1 MVSKLPLRIDMFLE
15 RRSESMKSFNWQ
27 TLLRSHPLF
36 SSLTEAEI
44 ANLLRDEVSHERVYP
59 PDTVILREGEVSDSI
74 FLISLGSVQVMLRG
88 TGGPLRSL
96 AILQAGEIFGEM
108 AVLERRPRS
117 ATVVAREQCLLL
129 EVAGEELRK
138 LLAAHLEVQVKL
150 YTLVRDRLRQ
160 WFQSLGAGE
169 PH

>member
-1 MVSKLPLRIDMFLE
+1 MFLE
-15 RRSESMKSFNWQ
+15 RWSASMKSFNWQ
-27 TLLRSHPLF
+27 PLLRSQPLF

-44 ANLLRDEVSHERVYP
+44 ANLLRDEVSHECVYP

-74 FLISLGSVQVMLRG
+74 FLISSGSVQVTLQG

-129 EVAGEELRK
+129 EVAGEEIRK

-160 WFQSLGAGE
+160 WFHSLGAGE

>member
-1 MVSKLPLRIDMFLE
+1 MFLE
-15 RRSESMKSFNWQ
+15 QRSESMKSFNWQ
-27 TLLRSHPLF
+27 PLLRSHPIF

-74 FLISLGSVQVMLRG
+74 FLISSGSVQVTLRG

-129 EVAGEELRK
+129 EVAGEEIRK
-138 LLAAHLEVQVKL
+138 LLAVHLEVQVKL

>member
-1 MVSKLPLRIDMFLE
+1 
-15 RRSESMKSFNWQ
+15 MKSFNWQ
-27 TLLRSHPLF
+27 SLLRSHPIF
-36 SSLTEAEI
+36 SSLTEEEI

-59 PDTVILREGEVSDSI
+59 SDTVILREGEVSDSI
-74 FLISLGSVQVMLRG
+74 FLISSGSVQVTLQG
-88 TGGPLRSL
+88 TGRPLRSL
-96 AILQAGEIFGEM
+96 AILHAGEIFGEM

-129 EVAGEELRK
+129 EVAGEEIRK

-160 WFQSLGAGE
+160 WFHSLGAGE